1 MGWSEKDFQQA
12 VHNARAGESLPPAR
26 DSAGDLDKEIRCHH
40 CRREFDAGIFK
51 GPDELSHMYRTGEMT
66 IWISG
71 VNYDDGQAPATI
83 CARCLQKAAAEAE
96 TVSWDLVER
105 ESKPRVPHDG

>member
-1 MGWSEKDFQQA
+1 MAQDKNDFYTRFGIA
-12 VHNARAGESLPPAR
+12 CARADAR
-26 DSAGDLDKEIRCHH
+26 KAAAEKEIRCHH

-66 IWISG
+66 IWISV

-96 TVSWDLVER
+96 TVIWDLEDR
-105 ESKPRVPHDG
+105 RSKPGVPHDG